1 MNLFIILFSVITGIA
16 LSIIYF
22 GGLWYT
28 VKYIERLRRPY
39 LLFMFSFLAR
49 NAIVLIAFYYL
60 MIHHWSYLITA
71 FAAFII
77 TRQIIITRTKNSRE
91 ISYG

>member
-1 MNLFIILFSVITGIA
+1 MNPYIILFSGVTGIA

-39 LLFMFSFLAR
+39 LLVMLSFLVR
-49 NAIVLIAFYYL
+49 NAIILIAFYYL

-77 TRQIIITRTKNSRE
+77 TRQIIITRTKNSTE

>member
-1 MNLFIILFSVITGIA
+1 MNLFILLISVMIGMV

-39 LLFMFSFLAR
+39 LLIIFSFLAR

-60 MIHHWSYLITA
+60 MIYHWSYLITA
-71 FAAFII
+71 FAVFII
-77 TRQIIITRTKNSRE
+77 TRQIIIARTKISTE